1 MDPVPAEI
9 TYGLDRIAA
18 YLQNVTNVY
27 DVMWAPGVTYGQ
39 VRLAE
44 EQQFSAYNFEWANTD
59 SARKVLEL
67 AEDEAQKLL
76 KAYRETKGDKRFP
89 VLGAYDL
96 CLRCS
101 HLFNVLDARGAIS
114 STERAAMIGRIRRL
128 TCQVAAAWMEQRG
141 WARVE
146 REDAAEAGASRKQSG
161 VDPKEVEK
169 VAK

>member
-1 MDPVPAEI
+1 MTCGSRKTTGRLPRWGPGGIGWQVLLDGLEITQFTYFQQCGGVNLDPVPAEI

-76 KAYRETKGDKRFP
+76 KAYRETKGDRRFP

-101 HLFNVLDARGAIS
+101 HLFNVLDGA
-114 STERAAMIGRIRRL
+114 G
-128 TCQVAAAWMEQRG
+128 
-141 WARVE
+141 
-146 REDAAEAGASRKQSG
+146 
-161 VDPKEVEK
+161 
-169 VAK
+169 